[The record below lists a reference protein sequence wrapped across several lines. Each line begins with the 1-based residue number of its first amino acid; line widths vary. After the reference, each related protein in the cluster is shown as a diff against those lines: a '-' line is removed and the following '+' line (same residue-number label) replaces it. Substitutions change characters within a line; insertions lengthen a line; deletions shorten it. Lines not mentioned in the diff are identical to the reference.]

1 MVVST
6 QIVKCLQINILGV
19 LFLKKK
25 KKLKQAF
32 LKCLQIFNPKKQKT
46 NKQGGV
52 H

>member
-1 MVVST
+1 MFTNKYTRYSL
-6 QIVKCLQINILGV
+6 K
-19 LFLKKK
+19 KKK